1 MEAKAIA
8 KFVRVSPRKARLVAN
23 TIVGKDIREAE
34 AILRY
39 TPNKASDIIN
49 KVMLSAT
56 ANAETNLDLD
66 RNSLIVKS
74 AIVDQGPSL
83 KRFKPRAQGRA
94 DRMVHR
100 TSHITVVVAEREED

>member
-8 KFVRVSPRKARLVAN
+8 KYVRMSPRKARLVAN
-23 TIVGKDIREAE
+23 LIKGKDIQEAE

-39 TPNKASDIIN
+39 TPNKAA
-49 KVMLSAT
+49 KVIQKVLLSAT
-56 ANAETNLDLD
+56 ANAENNLELDRTNLV
-66 RNSLIVKS
+66 VKS

-83 KRFKPRAQGRA
+83 KRIKPRAQGRA

-100 TSHITVVVAEREED
+100 TSHVTVVVAEREEA

>member
-8 KFVRVSPRKARLVAN
+8 KYVRMSPRKARLVAN
-23 TIVGKDIREAE
+23 LIKGKDIHEAE

-39 TPNKASDIIN
+39 TPNKASGVIK

-56 ANAETNLDLD
+56 ANAENNLGLD
-66 RNSLIVKS
+66 KANLVVKD
-74 AIVDQGPSL
+74 AVIDQGPSI
-83 KRFKPRAQGRA
+83 KRIKPRAQGRA

-100 TSHITVVVAEREED
+100 TSHVTVVVAEREEA

>member
-8 KFVRVSPRKARLVAN
+8 RFVRVSPRKARLVAD
-23 TIVGKDIREAE
+23 TIKGKDIREAE

-39 TPNKASDIIN
+39 TPNKAAEIIK
-49 KVMLSAT
+49 KVLLSAT
-56 ANAETNLDLD
+56 ANAENNLDLD

-83 KRFKPRAQGRA
+83 KRYKPRAQGRA

-100 TSHITVVVAEREED
+100 TSHITVVVAEREEA